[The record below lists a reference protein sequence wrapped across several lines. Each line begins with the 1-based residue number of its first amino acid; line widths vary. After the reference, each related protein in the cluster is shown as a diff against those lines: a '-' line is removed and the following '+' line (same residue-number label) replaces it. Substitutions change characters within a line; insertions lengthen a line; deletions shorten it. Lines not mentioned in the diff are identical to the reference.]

1 MEKEPTDSVTKVSE
15 SCSNRICKRSEINN
29 YLYVHV

>member
-1 MEKEPTDSVTKVSE
+1 MEKEPTESGTEVSE
-15 SCSNRICKRSEINN
+15 SCSCRICKRFESNN